1 MLSIRT
7 LYNYSLELNINL
19 FNTIKDIK
27 TYIFETR
34 GIPIRKQVIILDGNE
49 LKSNQTLEQCGVTD
63 GMTISLAYPANY
75 DNNLI
80 ANNQNN

>member
-7 LYNYSLELNINL
+7 LYNYSLELDINL

-27 TYIFETR
+27 TYIFETI

-49 LKSNQTLEQCGVTD
+49 LKNNQTLEQCGVTD
-63 GMTISLAYPANY
+63 GMTISLAYPAHY
-75 DNNLI
+75 DNNL
-80 ANNQNN
+80 